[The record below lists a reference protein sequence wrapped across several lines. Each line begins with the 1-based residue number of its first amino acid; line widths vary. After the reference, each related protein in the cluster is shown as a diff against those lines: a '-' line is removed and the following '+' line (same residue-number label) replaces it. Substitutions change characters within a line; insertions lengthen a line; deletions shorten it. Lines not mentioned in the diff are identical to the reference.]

1 MNREL
6 KREEY
11 ESLKSVDLSECES
24 LIMASIKESN
34 LDSEQ
39 ILSHKVAIAA
49 LAFMSKRISNHAAL
63 IDFIDRNIGD
73 ETTQNFL
80 KKIAKKFNNLI
91 EELSRKFSDDILQAL
106 ALFAQPRLFS
116 EVSEYATPV
125 GISKLAVR
133 LLELK
138 EDDILLDM
146 GSGVNSFLIEAALNV
161 KCNALYGVEINT
173 DNVVIGSTR
182 AFMLNLPIEVIQGNI
197 LSQDHAHL
205 KANKIFS
212 NHPLGLR
219 LSDVDDFLNK
229 NPRLNKYFKHAKRTV
244 STDWVFTMAAYL
256 NMDKPGKTIVL
267 MSNAGTWNK
276 PDEELRKLLVEDGIV
291 EGIVLLPAR
300 LMSSTAI
307 PLTMMIL
314 SHNNKTVRMVDAS
327 EVYTEGRRQNS
338 LEVQDISRIVEAYFS
353 DSDISKSITVEEI
366 ANNDYIL
373 NPQRYIGF
381 ELGFDNSIT
390 LAAVSASI
398 NRGVMI
404 TSNELDEI
412 ATKEE
417 TKYRYLML
425 GNINDGVIDSR
436 LPCLTHIDE
445 KYKKYCIKDGNLIIS
460 KNSPFKVALASVDED
475 EHILAAGNLYFI
487 ELDETR
493 VNPVFVSVFM
503 QSEAGMAQLHRF
515 AKGGILKSISIQDL
529 RKIEI
534 PSIPR
539 EQQDRI
545 AEEYLQLK
553 DQLNV
558 LQRQMDLVRDRMDRI
573 LEGVL

>member
-1 MNREL
+1 M
-6 KREEY
+6 
-11 ESLKSVDLSECES
+11 
-24 LIMASIKESN
+24 
-34 LDSEQ
+34 
-39 ILSHKVAIAA
+39 
-49 LAFMSKRISNHAAL
+49 
-63 IDFIDRNIGD
+63 FI
-73 ETTQNFL
+73 
-80 KKIAKKFNNLI
+80 
-91 EELSRKFSDDILQAL
+91 
-106 ALFAQPRLFS
+106 
-116 EVSEYATPV
+116 
-125 GISKLAVR
+125 
-133 LLELK
+133 
-138 EDDILLDM
+138 
-146 GSGVNSFLIEAALNV
+146 
-161 KCNALYGVEINT
+161 
-173 DNVVIGSTR
+173 
-182 AFMLNLPIEVIQGNI
+182 LNLPIKGIQGNI
-197 LSQDHAHL
+197 LSQAHAHL

-219 LSDVDDFLNK
+219 LRDVDDFLNK

-291 EGIVLLPAR
+291 EGIVLLTAR

-327 EVYTEGRRQNS
+327 EIYTEGRRQNS
-338 LEVQDISRIVEAYFS
+338 LEEQDISRIVEAYFS
-353 DSDISKSITVEEI
+353 DSDISKSIAVDEI

-390 LAAVSASI
+390 LAEVSASI

-417 TKYRYLML
+417 TNYRYLML

-493 VNPVFVSVFM
+493 ANPVFVSVFM
-503 QSEAGMAQLHRF
+503 QSEVGMAQLHRF
-515 AKGGILKSISIQDL
+515 AKGGIPKSISIQDL
-529 RKIEI
+529 KKIEI
-534 PSIPR
+534 PTIPR

-558 LQRQMDLVRDRMDRI
+558 LQRQMELVRDKMDRI
-573 LEGVL
+573 FEGVL

>member
-1 MNREL
+1 
-6 KREEY
+6 
-11 ESLKSVDLSECES
+11 V
-24 LIMASIKESN
+24 
-34 LDSEQ
+34 
-39 ILSHKVAIAA
+39 
-49 LAFMSKRISNHAAL
+49 
-63 IDFIDRNIGD
+63 FI
-73 ETTQNFL
+73 
-80 KKIAKKFNNLI
+80 
-91 EELSRKFSDDILQAL
+91 
-106 ALFAQPRLFS
+106 
-116 EVSEYATPV
+116 
-125 GISKLAVR
+125 
-133 LLELK
+133 
-138 EDDILLDM
+138 
-146 GSGVNSFLIEAALNV
+146 
-161 KCNALYGVEINT
+161 
-173 DNVVIGSTR
+173 
-182 AFMLNLPIEVIQGNI
+182 LNLPIKGIQGNI
-197 LSQDHAHL
+197 LSQAHAHL

-219 LSDVDDFLNK
+219 LRDVDDFLNK

-291 EGIVLLPAR
+291 EGIVLLTAR

-327 EVYTEGRRQNS
+327 EIYTEGRRQNS
-338 LEVQDISRIVEAYFS
+338 LEEQDISRIVEAYFS
-353 DSDISKSITVEEI
+353 DSDISKSIAVDEI

-390 LAAVSASI
+390 LAEVSASI

-417 TKYRYLML
+417 TNYRYLML

-436 LPCLTHIDE
+436 LPCLTHIDA

-460 KNSPFKVALASVDED
+460 KNSPFKVALASVDEG

-493 VNPVFVSVFM
+493 ANPVFVSVFM
-503 QSEAGMAQLHRF
+503 QSEVGMAQLHRF
-515 AKGGILKSISIQDL
+515 AKGGIPKSISIQDL
-529 RKIEI
+529 KKIEI
-534 PSIPR
+534 PTIPR

-558 LQRQMDLVRDRMDRI
+558 LQRQMELVRDKMDRI
-573 LEGVL
+573 FEGVL

>member
-1 MNREL
+1 
-6 KREEY
+6 
-11 ESLKSVDLSECES
+11 
-24 LIMASIKESN
+24 
-34 LDSEQ
+34 
-39 ILSHKVAIAA
+39 
-49 LAFMSKRISNHAAL
+49 
-63 IDFIDRNIGD
+63 
-73 ETTQNFL
+73 
-80 KKIAKKFNNLI
+80 
-91 EELSRKFSDDILQAL
+91 
-106 ALFAQPRLFS
+106 
-116 EVSEYATPV
+116 
-125 GISKLAVR
+125 
-133 LLELK
+133 
-138 EDDILLDM
+138 
-146 GSGVNSFLIEAALNV
+146 
-161 KCNALYGVEINT
+161 
-173 DNVVIGSTR
+173 
-182 AFMLNLPIEVIQGNI
+182 
-197 LSQDHAHL
+197 
-205 KANKIFS
+205 
-212 NHPLGLR
+212 
-219 LSDVDDFLNK
+219 
-229 NPRLNKYFKHAKRTV
+229 
-244 STDWVFTMAAYL
+244 
-256 NMDKPGKTIVL
+256 MDKPGKTIVL

-291 EGIVLLPAR
+291 EGIVLLTAR

-327 EVYTEGRRQNS
+327 EIYTEGRRQNS
-338 LEVQDISRIVEAYFS
+338 LEEQDISRIVEAYFS
-353 DSDISKSITVEEI
+353 DSDISKSIAVDEI

-425 GNINDGVIDSR
+425 GKINDGVIDSR

-460 KNSPFKVALASVDED
+460 KNSPFKVALASVEEG

-493 VNPVFVSVFM
+493 ANPVFVSVFM
-503 QSEAGMAQLHRF
+503 QSEVGMAQLHRF
-515 AKGGILKSISIQDL
+515 AKGGIPKSISIQDL
-529 RKIEI
+529 KKIEI
-534 PSIPR
+534 PTIPR

-558 LQRQMDLVRDRMDRI
+558 LQRQMELVRDKMDRI
-573 LEGVL
+573 FEGVL